1 MVTFCNHK
9 ITLHF
14 IIKLFKFAL
23 KIYESILKNVIKI
36 ILVFL
41 ISTNIFSQE
50 ESVGLI
56 SKFGIAAG
64 FNSGWIFIN
73 LDEIN
78 AKIDEFGVEKFDN
91 GVFTT
96 GGSGYFYIMLL
107 NNFRLGWTGF
117 SGSRSSEKQVAGFNK
132 KAIFEIS
139 SSGVTIEY
147 SLPFIEKIGVSL
159 GALIGWGSQR
169 IEFHQINK
177 DYSWNTLWSEV
188 SDTAV
193 KTNNISRIID
203 NDFYTI
209 TPTINI
215 DVPINRF
222 AAFRL
227 GGGYL
232 ITLANKWRIA
242 DERELKDVP
251 TGLKAN
257 SFFIQAGFYIGF
269 FAY

>member
-1 MVTFCNHK
+1 M
-9 ITLHF
+9 
-14 IIKLFKFAL
+14 
-23 KIYESILKNVIKI
+23 KNIIKI
-36 ILVFL
+36 ILAFT
-41 ISTNIFSQE
+41 ISTNLFSQE

-56 SKFGIAAG
+56 SKFGLAVG
-64 FNSGWIFIN
+64 FNPGWIFID

-78 AKIDEFGVEKFDN
+78 TKIDDFGVDKFDN
-91 GVFTT
+91 GIFTT

-107 NNFRLGWTGF
+107 NNFRIGWTGF
-117 SGSRSSEKQVAGFNK
+117 SGSRSSEKRIADFDK
-132 KAIFEIS
+132 KAIYEIS
-139 SSGVTIEY
+139 SNGVTIEY
-147 SLPFIEKIGVSL
+147 SLPFIEKMGVSF
-159 GALIGWGSQR
+159 GAIIGWGNQR
-169 IEFHQINK
+169 IEFHQVNK

-188 SDTAV
+188 SDTSV

-203 NDFYTI
+203 NDFWTI

-222 AAFRL
+222 AALRL

-232 ITLANKWRIA
+232 ITLANKWKIA

-251 TGLKAN
+251 SGLKAN
-257 SFFIQAGFYIGF
+257 SFFIQAGLYVGF